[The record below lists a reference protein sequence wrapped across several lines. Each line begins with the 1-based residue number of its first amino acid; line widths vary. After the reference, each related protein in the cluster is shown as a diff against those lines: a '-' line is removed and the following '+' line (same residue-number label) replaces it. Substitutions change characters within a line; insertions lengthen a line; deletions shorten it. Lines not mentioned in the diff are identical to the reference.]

1 MFVRRRR
8 VSPPPLF
15 LPTRGSTSSLA
26 EETQLLSRV
35 GLSANG
41 PFKFSRPVC
50 LTSPILSRVWGPTAI
65 PVHILSF
72 FFGTGWELG
81 RQQQRRSFFPLDIF
95 ECRVCITR
103 TTVQEKN
110 QQICAFMFELRNHQA
125 MIWCA
130 RNGVQ
135 AAAMVLVSKI

>member
-1 MFVRRRR
+1 MGKNQETGLFVRRRR

-50 LTSPILSRVWGPTAI
+50 LTSPILSRVWGP
-65 PVHILSF
+65 PLSLSIYSVF
-72 FFGTGWELG
+72 FMGGTGWESG
-81 RQQQRRSFFPLDIF
+81 RQQQRRSFFPLDFF

-103 TTVQEKN
+103 TSVQEKK
-110 QQICAFMFELRNHQA
+110 QQICAYS
-125 MIWCA
+125 
-130 RNGVQ
+130 V
-135 AAAMVLVSKI
+135 

>member
-1 MFVRRRR
+1 MGKNQETGLFVRRRR

-50 LTSPILSRVWGPTAI
+50 LTSPVLSPCRGPTAI

-72 FFGTGWELG
+72 FLG
-81 RQQQRRSFFPLDIF
+81 RDGNWEGSSSDEASSHWIFLNAVCVSRGPPYRRKINRF
-95 ECRVCITR
+95 
-103 TTVQEKN
+103 
-110 QQICAFMFELRNHQA
+110 
-125 MIWCA
+125 
-130 RNGVQ
+130 
-135 AAAMVLVSKI
+135 VLLCLS